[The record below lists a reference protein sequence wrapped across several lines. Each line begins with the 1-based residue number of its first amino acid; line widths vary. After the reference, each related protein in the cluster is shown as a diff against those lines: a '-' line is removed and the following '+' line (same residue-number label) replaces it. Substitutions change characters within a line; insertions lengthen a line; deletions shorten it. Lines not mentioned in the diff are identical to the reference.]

1 MNRGLDGWQ
10 DGVLAPTAGR
20 PAEILFILWAAILP
34 FDNVLT
40 VQGFGTMA
48 KYLGMFVAVTIII
61 DRLTRGKGRLKKPGL
76 AAIAWGFFIAFA
88 VASASWSIEPSKT
101 LTNLSTIVELYIL
114 YLVVVSCPWS
124 VRTIKHLQRAIMAGG
139 CIAAALSIY
148 SFFMGKSFLTA
159 TRATLVINESSMAD
173 PNHFAT
179 SLILP
184 FIFALEEVVSSK
196 RTNYF
201 GSFAIGII
209 TFAIILSGSRGALLG
224 IICAICVLML
234 RESRSGAN
242 RVVRIV
248 IIVFT
253 ILFLV
258 SNIVPESLAERYSFE
273 SIITSEGSHR
283 LPLWHLAFLA
293 FKQKPLLGWGY
304 GTFASLSTGQLAAEV
319 TGHLKVGLVAHSIYF
334 QILSELGILGFG
346 LLISSLAFSFLHGSK
361 NETDPSFFTPV
372 CAAYVGI
379 AATSGTLCT
388 LNYKY
393 FWLIQ
398 MLIVLTVYP
407 VQGSSSSRG
416 ERYHLSNSMRLTNG
430 KRGP

>member
-1 MNRGLDGWQ
+1 MNRGLDRWQ

-40 VQGFGTMA
+40 VQRFGTLA
-48 KYLGMFVAVTIII
+48 KYLGMVVALTIII

-76 AAIAWGFFIAFA
+76 AAIAWGGFIAFA
-88 VASASWSIEPSKT
+88 TVSVLWSIEPSKT

-114 YLVVVSCPWS
+114 YLVVVLCPWS

-148 SFFMGKSFLTA
+148 SFFMGETFLSA

-173 PNHFAT
+173 PNHFAA

-184 FIFALEEVVSSK
+184 LLFALEEVVASK
-196 RTNYF
+196 RANYF
-201 GSFAIGII
+201 GYLAIGII
-209 TFAIILSGSRGALLG
+209 TFAIILTGSRGALLG
-224 IICAICVLML
+224 IICATCVLMF
-234 RESRSGAN
+234 RESRSVAKRSVG
-242 RVVRIV
+242 IV
-248 IIVFT
+248 TIVFV

-258 SNIVPESLAERYSFE
+258 SNLVPEGLAQRYTLE
-273 SIITSEGSHR
+273 SILTSEGSHR
-283 LPLWHLAFLA
+283 LPLWRLAFLA

-304 GTFASLSTGQLAAEV
+304 GTFAFLSTGQLAAEV
-319 TGHLKVGLVAHSIYF
+319 SGSLPVGKVAHSIYF
-334 QILSELGILGFG
+334 QSLSELGILGFG
-346 LLISSLAFSFLHGSK
+346 LLMSGLAFSFLHGQK
-361 NETDPSFFTPV
+361 NETNSSFFTPV

-379 AATSGTLCT
+379 AAASGTLCT

-393 FWLIQ
+393 FWLVQ

-407 VQGSSSSRG
+407 VQGSSSWRG
-416 ERYHLSNSMRLTNG
+416 ERYHLSYNTSLTNG
-430 KRGP
+430 KHGQ